1 MCVYTLKYKPVGC
14 KVFVIDCPRFYSRF
28 PTRLPH
34 LNDLMR
40 LLIYKVCFLGE
51 DPILGRLPDIDLRKN
66 RGALTF
72 SLVSRYCFPRI
83 SSGPTLYFQLI
94 LFAINIYVH
103 MYICEDARL
112 KIQVNLCSS
121 ISVSSRYFYILIN
134 KLPVQG

>member
-1 MCVYTLKYKPVGC
+1 MCVYILKYKPVGC

-94 LFAINIYVH
+94 LFAINIYVCT
-103 MYICEDARL
+103 YVYLRSCKIKDSSQSLL
-112 KIQVNLCSS
+112 KHFRIFQ
-121 ISVSSRYFYILIN
+121 IL
-134 KLPVQG
+134 LHFD

>member
-94 LFAINIYVH
+94 LFAINIYVCT
-103 MYICEDARL
+103 YVYLRRCKIKDSSQSLL
-112 KIQVNLCSS
+112 KHFRIFQ
-121 ISVSSRYFYILIN
+121 IL
-134 KLPVQG
+134 LHFD